1 MYGESERVSTSLP
14 YYNLGTYQRAINS
27 PSEEAQVWC
36 TRGLIWSYAFNHE
49 ESEKCFKRALA
60 FDGDCAFA
68 HWGVAYALGPN
79 YNLPWDS
86 MDKIEDTVRR
96 GRRAIEEA
104 KAVVHS
110 ALPVERAIVEALEH
124 RFPAKNFDE
133 DKAICNQQYA
143 DAMEKVYEEHPDDLD
158 VAVLYADALMNLTP
172 WRLWDLP
179 SGKPASDARTL
190 DAKAVLDR
198 AMAQHGGMQHPG
210 LLHLYIHLMEMSPT
224 PEAALDAANRLR
236 DIVPDSGHLNHMP
249 SHIDVLI
256 GDYQNGI
263 DWNQE
268 AIVADEKFLARE
280 GALKFYTLYRMHDYH
295 FRIYCAM
302 FAGQSKPALE
312 SATRILEA
320 VPESLLRLESP
331 PMADWIESFI
341 SMRVHV
347 LIRFGRWQDLIGLP
361 LPEDAVLYCVTIAM
375 THYGKG
381 MAYAATGKISE
392 AEKEREAFQES
403 SKLVPT
409 SRTLFNNT
417 CVDILRVAEAMLD
430 GELEYRKGLHETAFA
445 HLREA
450 MNRSRN
456 LPYDE
461 PWGFMQ
467 PPCHALGALLM
478 EQGHF
483 GQAITLYEDDLG
495 VSDSLPRALRHPKN
509 VWALHGYH
517 ECLLRLGRTEE
528 AEVIKPQLD
537 LAVAGADTPVRSSC
551 FCRTYSF
558 VGAVPFLSL
567 YASTT
572 VVMASLFR
580 RFFSPRDAGQAYESL
595 PLTNDGVPATE
606 EFKAQASPLSP
617 GFRWLD
623 TARPSVRWFWALVPF
638 CIARPLRK
646 TDRTL
651 PKTTSTTYLNGIRGL
666 ACWIVLNHHMTMDYY
681 RSWIFKAYG
690 AEDPDENQYFFQLPI
705 VRVVHTGKGMVCLF
719 FALSGFVL
727 GYSSLRKINSHHP
740 EKVADDLLTGLCSA
754 LLRRGIR
761 LFTPMFV
768 LAFITSILTY
778 YMPWG
783 DMDHDA
789 PSLMAQLHKFYLS
802 CVAVMNPYGWESHKM
817 PMHFPHAWTLALEY
831 RLSLALFLVL
841 IATCR
846 LATIP
851 RKLVISSVAI
861 WSVYCDR
868 RWDVMGFMGGLLVA
882 ELRFAPLSND
892 FARLIRRPDFKPNR
906 WLGFV
911 AGFVAVVLGLL
922 FCSWPENAESMK
934 IQPYHFFWKLA
945 PKSWQGTTETEL
957 STAFTWY
964 FGSIGSIIFLWGLER
979 LPLLQRV
986 LSCAPLRYL
995 GEISYA
1001 FYLVHWIVRQYVG
1014 YPLFRHLTKA
1024 QEWPKTPS
1032 FVVAYVP
1039 TLVLTVLLGDYFWRA
1054 VDEKCV
1060 KLARFLVTDILGVG
1074 GKPKSD
1080 KRPEMVISAPP
1091 QQPVERSPAV
1101 RMEEMQAEEAVPVLR
1116 LD

>member
-1 MYGESERVSTSLP
+1 MDGAGERVGTSSP
-14 YYNLGTYQRAINS
+14 YYDLGTYQRAINT

-60 FDGDCAFA
+60 FDSDCAFA

-79 YNLPWDS
+79 YNVPWDS
-86 MDKIEDTVRR
+86 IDKIEDTARR

-104 KAVVHS
+104 KAVVQN
-110 ALPVERAIVEALEH
+110 ALPVERALVEALEH
-124 RFPAKNFDE
+124 RFPTENFDE
-133 DKAICNQQYA
+133 DKAIWNQRYA
-143 DAMEKVYEEHPDDLD
+143 DAMEKVYKEFSDDVD

-198 AMAQHGGMQHPG
+198 AMARDGGMQHPG

-236 DIVPDSGHLNHMP
+236 GIVPDSGHSNR
-249 SHIDVLI
+249 
-256 GDYQNGI
+256 
-263 DWNQE
+263 E

-280 GALKFYTLYRMHDYH
+280 GALKFYTLYRMHNYH

-312 SATRILEA
+312 SAARIMEA
-320 VPESLLRLESP
+320 VPESILRLESP

-347 LIRFGRWQDLIGLP
+347 LIRFGRWQDLIDLP
-361 LPEDAVLYCVTIAM
+361 LPEDAVLYSVTTAM

-392 AEKEREAFQES
+392 AEKEREAFQEAF
-403 SKLVPT
+403 KLVPA

-430 GELEYRKGLHETAFA
+430 GELEYRKGLYETAFG

-483 GQAITLYEDDLG
+483 GQAITLYEEDLG

-528 AEVIKPQLD
+528 AEAIKPQLD
-537 LAVAGADTPVRSSC
+537 LAVAGADIPVRSSC
-551 FCRTYSF
+551 FCRRNQSQNEHLQQYSF
-558 VGAVPFLSL
+558 V
-567 YASTT
+567 
-572 VVMASLFR
+572 
-580 RFFSPRDAGQAYESL
+580 
-595 PLTNDGVPATE
+595 ATR
-606 EFKAQASPLSP
+606 EFKAEASPVPPRFQL
-617 GFRWLD
+617 LE
-623 TARPSVRWFWALVPF
+623 TARPNARWLWTLVPF
-638 CIARPLRK
+638 CIARPLGK

-651 PKTTSTTYLNGIRGL
+651 PTTTSTTYLNGIRGL

-681 RSWIFKAYG
+681 KSWIFKAYG

-727 GYSSLRKINSHHP
+727 GYSSLRKINSYHP
-740 EKVADDLLTGLCSA
+740 EEVADDLLTGLCSA

-783 DMDHDA
+783 DVDHDA
-789 PSLMAQLHKFYLS
+789 PSLMAQLYKSYLS
-802 CVAVMNPYGWESHKM
+802 CVAVMNPYVWESHKM
-817 PMHFPHAWTLALEY
+817 PKHFPHAWTLALEY

-846 LATIP
+846 LTTIP
-851 RKLVISSVAI
+851 RKMVILGVAI

-892 FARLIRRPDFKPNR
+892 LARLVRRPDFKPCR

-911 AGFVAVVLGLL
+911 AGLVAVVLGLI
-922 FCSWPENAESMK
+922 FCSWPENPESMK

-945 PKSWQGTTETEL
+945 PKSWQGRTETEL

-964 FGSIGSIIFLWGLER
+964 FGSIGSIVLLWGLEQ
-979 LPLLQRV
+979 LPLLQRA

-1001 FYLVHWIVRQYVG
+1001 FYLVHWIIRQYVG
-1014 YPLFRHLTKA
+1014 YPLFRHLTKT
-1024 QEWPKTPS
+1024 QEWSQTPS

-1060 KLARFLVTDILGVG
+1060 KLARFVVTDMLGVG
-1074 GKPKSD
+1074 VKPKSD
-1080 KRPEMVISAPP
+1080 KRLEMVVPAPP
-1091 QQPVERSPAV
+1091 QRPVERSLAV
-1101 RMEEMQAEEAVPVLR
+1101 RMEEMRAEEAVPVLR

>member
-1 MYGESERVSTSLP
+1 MDGGAERVSTNLP
-14 YYNLGTYQRAINS
+14 YYNLGTYQRAINA
-27 PSEEAQVWC
+27 PSEEARVWC

-49 ESEKCFKRALA
+49 ESEKCFRRALA
-60 FDGDCAFA
+60 FDGNCTFA

-86 MDKIEDTVRR
+86 IDKIEDTARR

-104 KAVVHS
+104 KATVHN
-110 ALPVERAIVEALEH
+110 ALPVEKALVEALEH
-124 RFPAKNFDE
+124 RFPTENFDG
-133 DKAICNQQYA
+133 DMGIWNQRYA
-143 DAMEKVYEEHPDDLD
+143 DAMEKVYKEFSDDLD

-172 WRLWDLP
+172 WMLWDLP
-179 SGKPASDARTL
+179 SGEPASDARTL

-198 AMAQHGGMQHPG
+198 AMAQDGGMRHPG

-224 PEAALDAANRLR
+224 PEAALDAANHLR
-236 DIVPDSGHLNHMP
+236 GIVPDSGHLNHMP
-249 SHIDVLI
+249 SHIDVLL

-263 DWNQE
+263 DSNQK

-280 GALKFYTLYRMHDYH
+280 GAFGFYTLYRMHDYH

-312 SATRILEA
+312 SATRIMEA
-320 VPESLLRLESP
+320 VPETVLRLESP
-331 PMADWIESFI
+331 PMADWIESFM

-347 LIRFGRWQDLIGLP
+347 FIRFGRWQDLIDLP
-361 LPEDAVLYCVTIAM
+361 LPEDSVLFSVTTAM

-392 AEKEREAFQES
+392 AEKEREAFQEAF
-403 SKLVPT
+403 KLVPT

-430 GELEYRKGLHETAFA
+430 GELEYRKGLYETAFA
-445 HLREA
+445 NLREA

-483 GQAITLYEDDLG
+483 GQAITVYEEDLG
-495 VSDSLPRALRHPKN
+495 SQPISKGAS
-509 VWALHGYH
+509 
-517 ECLLRLGRTEE
+517 
-528 AEVIKPQLD
+528 
-537 LAVAGADTPVRSSC
+537 AVAPSA
-551 FCRTYSF
+551 
-558 VGAVPFLSL
+558 
-567 YASTT
+567 
-572 VVMASLFR
+572 
-580 RFFSPRDAGQAYESL
+580 
-595 PLTNDGVPATE
+595 ATD
-606 EFKAQASPLSP
+606 EFKAEASPAP
-617 GFRWLD
+617 PRFQWLE
-623 TARPSVRWFWALVPF
+623 TARPNTQWLWALAPF
-638 CIARPLRK
+638 CVARPLGK

-651 PKTTSTTYLNGIRGL
+651 PPTTSTTYLNGIRGL

-681 RSWIFKAYG
+681 ESWIFKAYG
-690 AEDPDENQYFFQLPI
+690 AKDPDENQHFFQLPI
-705 VRVVHTGKGMVCLF
+705 VRVVHTGKGIVCLF

-727 GYSSLRKINSHHP
+727 GYSSLRKINSYHP
-740 EKVADDLLTGLCSA
+740 EKVADDLLTGFCSA

-778 YMPWG
+778 YVPWG
-783 DMDHDA
+783 DMDRDA
-789 PSLMAQLHKFYLS
+789 PSLMAELHKFYLS
-802 CVAVMNPYGWESHKM
+802 CVAVMNPYDWESHKM
-817 PMHFPHAWTLALEY
+817 PKHFPHAWTLALEY
-831 RLSLALFLVL
+831 RLSLVLFLVL

-846 LATIP
+846 LTTIP
-851 RKLVISSVAI
+851 RKMVIFGIAI

-882 ELRFAPLSND
+882 ELRFAPLSSD
-892 FARLIRRPDFKPNR
+892 LARLIRRPDFKPNR

-911 AGFVAVVLGLL
+911 AGSAAAVLGLI
-922 FCSWPENAESMK
+922 FCSWPEDPESMK

-945 PKSWQGTTETEL
+945 PKSWQGRTETEL

-964 FGSIGSIIFLWGLER
+964 FGSIGAIVLLWGLEQ
-979 LPLLQRV
+979 LPPLQRA

-1001 FYLVHWIVRQYVG
+1001 FYLVHWIVR
-1014 YPLFRHLTKA
+1014 H
-1024 QEWPKTPS
+1024 

-1039 TLVLTVLLGDYFWRA
+1039 TLILTVLLGEYFWRA
-1054 VDEKCV
+1054 IDEKCV
-1060 KLARFLVTDILGVG
+1060 KLARLVVTDVLGVG
-1074 GKPKSD
+1074 AKPKSH
-1080 KRPEMVISAPP
+1080 KRPETVIPAPP
-1091 QQPVERSPAV
+1091 QHPVERSPAV
-1101 RMEEMQAEEAVPVLR
+1101 QMEEMQADEAVPVLR

>member
-1 MYGESERVSTSLP
+1 MDGEAERVSTSSP
-14 YYNLGTYQRAINS
+14 YYNLGTYERAIS
-27 PSEEAQVWC
+27 ASSEEAQVWC

-60 FDGDCAFA
+60 FDGNCAFA
-68 HWGVAYALGPN
+68 HWGIAYALGPN

-86 MDKIEDTVRR
+86 IDKIEDIARR

-104 KAVVHS
+104 KAVVHNAPS
-110 ALPVERAIVEALEH
+110 VEKALVEALEH
-124 RFPAKNFDE
+124 RFPTENFDG
-133 DKAICNQQYA
+133 DKAIWNQRYA
-143 DAMEKVYEEHPDDLD
+143 DAMEKVYKEFSDDLD

-172 WRLWDLP
+172 WGLWDLP

-198 AMAQHGGMQHPG
+198 AMAQDGGMQHPG

-236 DIVPDSGHLNHMP
+236 GIVPDSGHLNHMP
-249 SHIDVLI
+249 SHIDVLV

-263 DWNQE
+263 DSNQE
-268 AIVADEKFLARE
+268 AIVADEKFFVRE
-280 GALKFYTLYRMHDYH
+280 GALKFYTLYRMHNYH

-312 SATRILEA
+312 SATRIMEA
-320 VPESLLRLESP
+320 VPETVLRLESP

-347 LIRFGRWQDLIGLP
+347 FIRFGRWQDLIDLP
-361 LPEDAVLYCVTIAM
+361 LPEDAVLYSVTTAM

-381 MAYAATGKISE
+381 IAYAATGRISE
-392 AEKEREAFQES
+392 AGKEREAFQEAC
-403 SKLVPT
+403 KLVPT

-430 GELEYRKGLHETAFA
+430 GELEYRKGLYETAFA

-483 GQAITLYEDDLG
+483 SQAITVYEEDLG
-495 VSDSLPRALRHPKN
+495 VSHSLPRALRHPKN

-517 ECLLRLGRTEE
+517 E
-528 AEVIKPQLD
+528 
-537 LAVAGADTPVRSSC
+537 S
-551 FCRTYSF
+551 
-558 VGAVPFLSL
+558 
-567 YASTT
+567 
-572 VVMASLFR
+572 
-580 RFFSPRDAGQAYESL
+580 
-595 PLTNDGVPATE
+595 TE
-606 EFKAQASPLSP
+606 EFKAESSPVTPRFQWLEKTRP
-617 GFRWLD
+617 NARWL
-623 TARPSVRWFWALVPF
+623 WALVPF
-638 CIARPLRK
+638 CIARPLGK

-651 PKTTSTTYLNGIRGL
+651 PPTTSTTYLNGIRGL

-681 RSWIFKAYG
+681 KSWIFKAYG
-690 AEDPDENQYFFQLPI
+690 AEDPDENQHFFQLPI
-705 VRVVHTGKGMVCLF
+705 VRVVHTGKGIVCLF

-727 GYSSLRKINSHHP
+727 GYSSLRKINSYHP
-740 EKVADDLLTGLCSA
+740 EKVADDLLTGFCSA

-783 DMDHDA
+783 DMDRDA
-789 PSLMAQLHKFYLS
+789 PSLRAQLHKFYLS
-802 CVAVMNPYGWESHKM
+802 CVAVMNPYVWESHKM
-817 PMHFPHAWTLALEY
+817 PKHFPHAWTLALEY

-841 IATCR
+841 MATCR
-846 LATIP
+846 LTTIS
-851 RKLVISSVAI
+851 RKTVIFGVAV

-868 RWDVMGFMGGLLVA
+868 RWDVMAFMGGLLVA
-882 ELRFAPLSND
+882 ELRFAPLSHD
-892 FARLIRRPDFKPNR
+892 LARLIRRPDFTPNR
-906 WLGFV
+906 WVGFV
-911 AGFVAVVLGLL
+911 AGSVAVVLGLI
-922 FCSWPENAESMK
+922 FCSWPENSESMK

-945 PKSWQGTTETEL
+945 PKSWQGETETEL

-964 FGSIGSIIFLWGLER
+964 FGSIGSIVLLWGLEQ
-979 LPLLQRV
+979 LPLLQRA

-1001 FYLVHWIVRQYVG
+1001 FYLVHWIVR
-1014 YPLFRHLTKA
+1014 H
-1024 QEWPKTPS
+1024 

-1039 TLVLTVLLGDYFWRA
+1039 TLILTVLLGEYFWRA
-1054 VDEKCV
+1054 IDEKCV
-1060 KLARFLVTDILGVG
+1060 KLARFVVTDMLGVG
-1074 GKPKSD
+1074 AKPKSD
-1080 KRPEMVISAPP
+1080 KRPEIVVLAPP
-1091 QQPVERSPAV
+1091 QQPAETSPAV
-1101 RMEEMQAEEAVPVLR
+1101 RMEEMRADERSLSFG
-1116 LD
+1116 